1 MLLTVVALVV
11 GVSVPAVFAI
21 AAEPTAAQ
29 KGGGALAE
37 RMQDL
42 NLTDQQEARIA
53 DIRKDFQPKV
63 KAAAKA
69 LHAIVQEEM
78 EKARAVLTPE
88 QRTTLAS
95 IKEERQEHKAT
106 SLAERIVHLEEL
118 DLTDAELAKIGE
130 CRKQCRPKIVNALE
144 GLKGIL
150 TDEQRQVREE
160 GLKAG
165 KKRKEILA
173 SLKLT
178 DAQKAKVEAVCKELT
193 TLVREECE
201 SIRDVLTE
209 SQKEKL
215 QDFKDERKEHVRDR
229 MAHMV
234 ANLKSL
240 NLNDSQKSQIM
251 EIRKAYRPKVHEAGN
266 ALRAVIRE
274 EVDSIVA
281 VIKKG

>member
-11 GVSVPAVFAI
+11 GVSAPAVFAVA
-21 AAEPTAAQ
+21 AAENPVQ
-29 KGGGALAE
+29 KGGALAE

-42 NLTDQQEARIA
+42 NLTDEQEAGIA
-53 DIRKDFQPKV
+53 DIRKEFQPKV
-63 KAAAKA
+63 KAAAKT

-88 QRTTLAS
+88 QRTTLAAL
-95 IKEERQEHKAT
+95 KEERQEHKAT
-106 SLAERIVHLEEL
+106 GLAERIVHLEEL
-118 DLTDAELAKIGE
+118 DLTDAELGKIGE
-130 CRKQCRPKIVNALE
+130 CRKQYRPKIVNALE
-144 GLKGIL
+144 GLKGTL
-150 TDEQRQVREE
+150 TDAQKQVRED

-178 DAQKAKVEAVCKELT
+178 DAQKAKVEGAGKELT
-193 TLVREECE
+193 TLVREELE

-229 MAHMV
+229 MAHLM

-266 ALRAVIRE
+266 VLRAVIRE

>member
-1 MLLTVVALVV
+1 
-11 GVSVPAVFAI
+11 VSAPAVFAI
-21 AAEPTAAQ
+21 AAEENPHQ
-29 KGGGALAE
+29 KIGGGLAE

-42 NLTDQQEARIA
+42 NLTDEQEARII
-53 DIRKDFQPKV
+53 DIRKEFQPKV

-69 LHAIVQEEM
+69 LQAIVQEEV

-95 IKEERQEHKAT
+95 LKEERQEHRAT

-144 GLKGIL
+144 GLKGTL
-150 TDEQRQVREE
+150 TDAQRQVREE

-165 KKRKEILA
+165 KKRKEIVA

-178 DAQKAKVEAVCKELT
+178 DAQKAKVEAACKELT
-193 TLVREECE
+193 TLRREEME

-209 SQKEKL
+209 NPSAATGAPWS
-215 QDFKDERKEHVRDR
+215 RYRSSRWRHSSASVRWR
-229 MAHMV
+229 
-234 ANLKSL
+234 
-240 NLNDSQKSQIM
+240 
-251 EIRKAYRPKVHEAGN
+251 
-266 ALRAVIRE
+266 
-274 EVDSIVA
+274 
-281 VIKKG
+281 